1 MCLSLVIGS
10 AVPPSPVYHW
20 SSTAPSRLR
29 QHLIGQ
35 QQPFPRLFPAFSP
48 PFSSPSPGPFSPF
61 LFLLLMSCFFLP
73 GLLFTLPSPLLSP
86 CFLPIFPPLLLS
98 PFLLLICF
106 SFSSLSHSSFPLSPL
121 VFLSLLPPLLSS
133 APFFFFLPPSPLPLS
148 PPLPLFLPISL
159 FSPSPFLVFLFL
171 FFSPFLSPP
180 PRLGPIPFSFPII
193 PFSSKAHSIRSAI
206 AAPASSRAPSSS
218 AASWLPHCPLLSSS
232 CPGSS
237 LAECCSFPF
246 LATLH
251 HSHKQPADAHLCC
264 TNTHRPSLLHCFLT
278 TALLTNVRSEL
289 AALRFSASTQTQPLN
304 CFITPCH
311 S

>member
-1 MCLSLVIGS
+1 MCLSLVIDS
-10 AVPPSPVYHW
+10 TVPPYQ
-20 SSTAPSRLR
+20 R
-29 QHLIGQ
+29 LIGHRQ
-35 QQPFPRLFPAFSP
+35 LHPASASISLESSSLLPAFCPPFARFPPAPFPLSSSFFSCPVFSFQVSFLLSLPPFISLFFAHFSLSSPLCFSP
-48 PFSSPSPGPFSPF
+48 PHLLFFFLPFSFFFSPF
-61 LFLLLMSCFFLP
+61 PSCLP
-73 GLLFTLPSPLLSP
+73 FPLAPFTLLF
-86 CFLPIFPPLLLS
+86 F
-98 PFLLLICF
+98 
-106 SFSSLSHSSFPLSPL
+106 
-121 VFLSLLPPLLSS
+121 

-159 FSPSPFLVFLFL
+159 FSPSPFFVFLFL

-180 PRLGPIPFSFPII
+180 PPPLGPIPFSFPIV

-237 LAECCSFPF
+237 LAERCCFPF

-264 TNTHRPSLLHCFLT
+264 PNTRRPSLLHCFLT

-311 S
+311 L